1 VTWSVV
7 LACSWRERRENLE
20 PDRDSVAGM
29 TLWPEE
35 YEGMREEARA
45 TATAIAEMFGAN
57 TPATVSIDRD
67 ERVRAQRE
75 MMKAFEAASP
85 AGVDRDIAG
94 VPCRVFRPERP
105 ARAVYLHFH
114 GGAMMLGSPLMNDAA
129 NADLASRFDVA
140 VVSVDYR
147 LAPEHP
153 HPAGSDDC
161 LAVARWLMEHGEA
174 DLGSSRIVVAGE
186 SAGGYYAALTLLRI
200 RDELDAVDRV
210 IGANLVFGV
219 YDLSGTP
226 SIRGARPSDVPDIL
240 TEDVGTFVNECF
252 LPGQSVEDCKSPAIS
267 PLYADLH
274 DLPPALFTVGTGDHL
289 LDDSLF
295 MAARWEAYGNDS
307 ELAVYPDCIHAFSA
321 FPTELS
327 KRANERIEAFLE
339 RVLA

>member
-1 VTWSVV
+1 
-7 LACSWRERRENLE
+7 
-20 PDRDSVAGM
+20 M

-45 TATAIAEMFGAN
+45 TALAIAEMFGAGG
-57 TPATVSIDRD
+57 PAVVPTDRD

-75 MMKAFEAASP
+75 MMKPFEAVSP
-85 AGVDRDIAG
+85 AGSDRDIAG
-94 VPCRVFRPERP
+94 VPCRIFRPERP

-114 GGAMMLGSPLMNDAA
+114 GGAMILGSPLMNDVA

-153 HPAGSDDC
+153 HPAGSDDG
-161 LAVARWLMEHGEA
+161 LAVARWLVEHGESEF
-174 DLGSSRIVVAGE
+174 GSSRIVIAGE

-200 RDELDAVDRV
+200 RDELDAADRV
-210 IGANLVFGV
+210 VGANLVFGV

-226 SIRGARPSDVPDIL
+226 SIRGVRPSDTPDIL
-240 TEDVGTFVNECF
+240 TEDVGAFVNECF
-252 LPGQSVEDCKSPAIS
+252 LPGRSVEDCKVPSIS

-274 DLPPALFTVGTGDHL
+274 DLPPALFTVGSADHL

-295 MAARWEAYGNDS
+295 MAARWEAYGNES
-307 ELAVYPDCIHAFSA
+307 ELAVYPDCIHAFTA
-321 FPTELS
+321 FPTELA
-327 KRANERIEAFLE
+327 KRANERIDAFLE